1 MKRIIAALICVSMC
15 CIFIMPSAAESY
27 SGQFQITDI
36 EVERFG
42 YWKSGSIVD
51 EFSKITSTTL
61 SPNSTNPN
69 SIQVVYPVSI
79 SGTYPYQLDLN
90 VWGTW
95 SNIDSFPDP
104 DNTEVTSS
112 FLTFKYVTNLQI
124 ESAPELILRY
134 QDKDENLVEINYNY
148 AVITSS
154 PTAYTVSY
162 NVNNVDLYRTI
173 YQSLGFV
180 VEVYFRNR
188 LYSNI
193 SDPLIVGFNEIS
205 YSTEYNVLPDV
216 GDQLE
221 IIIGNQNDIK
231 DILNDLPENIASQI
245 KNVDLGTVETAD
257 IPYDQLEDMQDI
269 EDQLYDY
276 SDSKVEYIGQSIDQL
291 GSTLNNHIGKVNTGH
306 GLFFTRVFEIE
317 FIRDLVYISLGFGL
331 IAFILRM
338 GRKIQ

>member
-15 CIFIMPSAAESY
+15 CIFILPLSAVSY

-36 EVERFG
+36 EVESFG
-42 YWKSGSIVD
+42 YWRNGGIID
-51 EFSKITSTTL
+51 ESSKISSITL
-61 SPNSTNPN
+61 SPNSSNPN

-104 DNTEVTSS
+104 DDTEVTSS
-112 FLTFKYVTNLQI
+112 FLTFKYVTNLKI
-124 ESAPELILRY
+124 ESAPELVLRY
-134 QDKDENLVEINYNY
+134 QDKDEQIVDINYNY
-148 AVITSS
+148 AVVTSG

-162 NVNNVDLYRTI
+162 NVENVDLYRAVNE
-173 YQSLGFV
+173 SLGFV
-180 VEVYFRNR
+180 VDVYFRNR
-188 LYSNI
+188 LYTDI
-193 SDPLIVGFNEIS
+193 SSPLVVGFNEIS
-205 YSTEYNVLPDV
+205 YSAEYNVLPDV

-231 DILNDLPENIASQI
+231 DILNDLPDNIASQI
-245 KNVDLGTVETAD
+245 KNIDLGTVETAA

-291 GSTLNNHIGKVNTGH
+291 GSTLNNHIGKVSTGH
-306 GLFFTRVFEIE
+306 GLFFTRVFEID

-331 IAFILRM
+331 VAFILRL